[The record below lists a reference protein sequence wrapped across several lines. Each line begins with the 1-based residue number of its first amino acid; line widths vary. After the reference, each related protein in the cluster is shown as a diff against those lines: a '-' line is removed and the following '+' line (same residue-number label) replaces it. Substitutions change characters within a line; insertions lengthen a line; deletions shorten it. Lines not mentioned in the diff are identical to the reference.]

1 MVYKLTI
8 RYTLRFLIVYNY
20 SHKLLFSTKKI
31 SNILALKFIYFLNLY
46 FVVFFKEVNIVQK
59 CLCQNNR
66 FAAYQFD
73 MKIIPNSFKVDR
85 VNKLLKSIL

>member
-20 SHKLLFSTKKI
+20 CHIKLLFSKKKN

-46 FVVFFKEVNIVQK
+46 FVVFF
-59 CLCQNNR
+59 
-66 FAAYQFD
+66 
-73 MKIIPNSFKVDR
+73 
-85 VNKLLKSIL
+85 

>member
-20 SHKLLFSTKKI
+20 SHKLLFSKKKN
-31 SNILALKFIYFLNLY
+31 SNILALKFIYSLWSSS
-46 FVVFFKEVNIVQK
+46 KEVNIVQK